1 MNASLLDVTSLLPK
15 REITVFQALTLL
27 LEKYRDTPNRYKLIE
42 SIYLTGVRNTR
53 TETRLNHLLEDP
65 LLDTYI
71 IKTTKHAISS
81 DPVRRYFESHLCH
94 NTLATSLDF
103 LDIDLLEQHFNS
115 IFNRIEEDSQDM
127 IEPIINGR
135 ISPAKPSE
143 YSDGL
148 MKLNRSNSYSSLKP
162 QKSSGRATPDHIL
175 ENRKQKLAL
184 IAKCMYAAIYV
195 PEEMTSGVI
204 PLNIYLKTDSVYH
217 ERKRGRKS
225 RIDEARRAD
234 GHKFGVHQ
242 TVRPYTLG
250 IMRSFMPLP
259 AGDALLDTKPS
270 SFARAADYFTY
281 MQGSYHIPD
290 QIFSNKVTPFVG
302 SISGTML
309 VKLRVMAQL
318 SRENQLIYAD
328 KPQQLELFFKT
339 FIAYMLY
346 HAGGHSLDEYLQVLE
361 LEIVQREF
369 WHLEGFSNLK
379 LTHLFQK
386 NNAKAFQASIEQT
399 ITYNNHILLK
409 QALHLE
415 LETRHKLE
423 RVIHTS
429 HRTQLPC
436 VGTVSITSPGT
447 SALYTVQDASII
459 GGTLLFALT
468 RLLDHTSVPEPKKNS
483 FFHQLKQLCFAL
495 CLVAV
500 AHTFGATIMKQERKQ
515 KNIGATQSMLNHFI
529 SATTQH
535 ILDFSIFQTPEPD
548 EDEEEDS
555 DKNITSLLSAPK

>member
-1 MNASLLDVTSLLPK
+1 MKNTSLLDVTSLTPK
-15 REITVFQALTLL
+15 IEITIFQALTLL

-42 SIYLTGVRNTR
+42 SIYLTGVRSTR
-53 TETRLNHLLEDP
+53 ERSLLNNLLEDP

-71 IKTTKHAISS
+71 IKTTKHAINS

-115 IFNRIEEDSQDM
+115 IFNRIEKDAQDM
-127 IEPIINGR
+127 MQPIIDGQ
-135 ISPAKPSE
+135 IPPAQPQFIE
-143 YSDGL
+143 YWDGL
-148 MKLNRSNSYSSLKP
+148 NKLNKPGSYPLFQAD
-162 QKSSGRATPDHIL
+162 QK
-175 ENRKQKLAL
+175 EKLRL
-184 IAKCMYAAIYV
+184 IIKCMYAAVYV
-195 PEEMTSGVI
+195 PEEMPSGFI
-204 PLNIYLKTDSVYH
+204 PLNIYFHPHSVYD
-217 ERKRGRKS
+217 KNQRGRES
-225 RIDEARRAD
+225 RIDEDRRAD
-234 GHKFGVHQ
+234 GHKLGVHQ
-242 TVRPYTLG
+242 TVRPHTLG

-259 AGDALLDTKPS
+259 AEDALLDNNPA

-281 MQGSYHIPD
+281 IQGSFLIPD

-318 SRENQLIYAD
+318 LRDNQLVYTD
-328 KPQQLELFFKT
+328 KHQQLELFFKT
-339 FIAYMLY
+339 FIAYMLH

-369 WHLEGFSNLK
+369 WHLNGFSNLT

-386 NNAKAFQASIEQT
+386 NNAEAFHASIEQT

-409 QALHLE
+409 KALHLE

-429 HRTQLPC
+429 NRTQLSC
-436 VGTVSITSPGT
+436 VGTVSITRPGT

-459 GGTLLFALT
+459 GGTLLFALI
-468 RLLDHTSVPEPKKNS
+468 RLLDHTSVPEAKKNS
-483 FFHQLKQLCFAL
+483 FFHQLKQLCFTL
-495 CLVAV
+495 CLVTV
-500 AHTFGATIMKQERKQ
+500 AHAFGATIMKQERKQ
-515 KNIGATQSMLNHFI
+515 KNTGTSKTMLNDFI
-529 SATTQH
+529 SATTQQ

-548 EDEEEDS
+548 EEDT
-555 DKNITSLLSAPK
+555 DKNKTSPLSTPK

>member
-1 MNASLLDVTSLLPK
+1 MNASLLDVTSLTPK
-15 REITVFQALTLL
+15 IEITVFQALTLL
-27 LEKYRDTPNRYKLIE
+27 LEKYRDTPNKYKLIE

-53 TETRLNHLLEDP
+53 TDTRLNDLLEDP

-71 IKTTKHAISS
+71 IKTTKHAINT

-94 NTLATSLDF
+94 NTLATSLDD
-103 LDIDLLEQHFNS
+103 LDINLLEQHFNS
-115 IFNRIEEDSQDM
+115 IFNLIEKDEHNM
-127 IEPIINGR
+127 MEPIVDGR
-135 ISPAKPSE
+135 IPPARPQFIE
-143 YSDGL
+143 YWDGL
-148 MKLNRSNSYSSLKP
+148 NKLNKPDSYPLFQAD
-162 QKSSGRATPDHIL
+162 QK
-175 ENRKQKLAL
+175 EKLRL
-184 IAKCMYAAIYV
+184 IIKCMYTAVYV
-195 PEEMTSGVI
+195 PEEMPSGFI
-204 PLNIYLKTDSVYH
+204 PFDIYFKTDSVYH
-217 ERKRGRKS
+217 ERKRGRTS
-225 RIDEARRAD
+225 RIDEDRRAN
-234 GHKFGVHQ
+234 GHKHGVHQ
-242 TVRPYTLG
+242 TVRPHTLG

-259 AGDALLDTKPS
+259 VGDALLDNKPA
-270 SFARAADYFTY
+270 SFTRAADYFTY

-318 SRENQLIYAD
+318 LRENKLVYTDQ
-328 KPQQLELFFKT
+328 PQQLELFFKT
-339 FIAYMLY
+339 FIAYMIH

-361 LEIVQREF
+361 LDVVKREF
-369 WHLEGFSNLK
+369 WHLQGFSNLR

-409 QALHLE
+409 KALHLE
-415 LETRHKLE
+415 LETRHKLD

-436 VGTVSITSPGT
+436 VGTVSITSPGM

-495 CLVAV
+495 CLVTV
-500 AHTFGATIMKQERKQ
+500 AHAFGATIMKQERKQ
-515 KNIGATQSMLNHFI
+515 KNIGATKSMLNLFI
-529 SATTQH
+529 SATTQQ
-535 ILDFSIFQTPEPD
+535 ILDFSIFQTPEPEPDPD
-548 EDEEEDS
+548 EDEEDS
-555 DKNITSLLSAPK
+555 DKNITSPLSAPK